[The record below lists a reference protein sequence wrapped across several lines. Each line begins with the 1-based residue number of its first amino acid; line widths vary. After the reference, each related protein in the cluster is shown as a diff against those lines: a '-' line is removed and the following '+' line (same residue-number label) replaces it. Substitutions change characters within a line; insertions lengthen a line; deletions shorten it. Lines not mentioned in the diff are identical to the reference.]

1 MKKFFTLL
9 VCTFS
14 LNAHALDVTH
24 EMGTTSFET
33 TPTKIV
39 ALDWAL
45 SETVLSLGVD
55 LEGIADA
62 EGYKQWVVKPQLN
75 EQAVDVGSRR
85 EPNLELL
92 TKLQPDVILISKH
105 MAAAYEPLNKI
116 APVLVFSIYSE
127 KKQPLESAKSVTRSL
142 GQLFEREKQAQ
153 QVISQTEQRLLANGE
168 QVHAAGNSTQPL
180 LFTRFI
186 NDKTL
191 RIHSEGSLAQDT
203 IHAMGL
209 KNDWNE
215 QTNPWGFSTT
225 GIEKIAEHQTA
236 NVMVFGPLTDDER
249 NQLTRSPLWQAM
261 AFTRT
266 DSVYELPAI
275 WTFGGL
281 IAAQRFSDHITAQL
295 TNKPL
300 NQQP

>member
-33 TPTKIV
+33 TPTKVV

-62 EGYKQWVVKPQLN
+62 EGYKQWVVEPQLN

-127 KKQPLESAKSVTRSL
+127 KKHPLDSAKSVTRSL
-142 GQLFEREKQAQ
+142 GQLFEREEQAQ
-153 QVISQTEQRLLANGE
+153 QVISQTEQRLSTNGE

-215 QTNPWGFSTT
+215 QTNLWGFSTA

>member
-1 MKKFFTLL
+1 
-9 VCTFS
+9 
-14 LNAHALDVTH
+14 
-24 EMGTTSFET
+24 MGTTSFET

-62 EGYKQWVVKPQLN
+62 EGYKQWVVQPQLN
-75 EQAVDVGSRR
+75 KQAVDVGSRR

-116 APVLVFSIYSE
+116 APVLVYSIYSE

-142 GQLFEREKQAQ
+142 GQLFEREAQAK
-153 QVISQTEQRLLANGE
+153 QVIAQTEQRLSANGE
-168 QVHAAGNSTQPL
+168 QIRAAGNSVQPL

-191 RIHSEGSLAQDT
+191 RVHSEGSLAQDT
-203 IHAMGL
+203 IQAMAL

-215 QTNPWGFSTT
+215 QTNLWGFSTA
-225 GIEKIAEHQTA
+225 GIEKLAEHQKA
-236 NVMVFGPLTDDER
+236 NVMIFGPLTDNER
-249 NQLTRSPLWQAM
+249 KKLTSSPLWQAM
-261 AFTRT
+261 AFTRN

-281 IAAQRFSDHITAQL
+281 IAAQRFSDHITEQL

>member
-1 MKKFFTLL
+1 MKKIITLL
-9 VCTFS
+9 LS
-14 LNAHALDVTH
+14 ALSINAHALELTH
-24 EMGTTSFET
+24 EMGTANFET
-33 TPTKIV
+33 TPTKVI
-39 ALDWAL
+39 ALDWVL
-45 SETVLSLGVD
+45 SETVLSLGVE

-62 EGYKQWVVKPQLN
+62 QGYQQWVAVPELN
-75 EQAVDVGSRR
+75 DQAVDVGSRR

-92 TKLQPDVILISKH
+92 TKLQPDVILMSKH
-105 MAAAYEPLNKI
+105 MAAAYEQLNRI
-116 APVLVFSIYSE
+116 APVLVYSIYSE
-127 KKQPLESAKSVTRSL
+127 EKQPLESAKSVTRSL
-142 GQLFEREKQAQ
+142 GQLFDREKQAQ
-153 QVISQTEQRLLANGE
+153 EIIAQTEQRLHANGE
-168 QVHAAGNSTQPL
+168 RVHATGNDEKPL

-215 QTNPWGFSTT
+215 LTNLWGFSTA

-236 NVMVFGPLTDDER
+236 NVMIFGPLTDDER
-249 NQLTRSPLWQAM
+249 NQLTLSPLWQAM
-261 AFTRT
+261 AFTRS

-281 IAAQRFSDHITAQL
+281 IAAQRFSDHITQQL
-295 TNKPL
+295 THQTLTHKP
-300 NQQP
+300 